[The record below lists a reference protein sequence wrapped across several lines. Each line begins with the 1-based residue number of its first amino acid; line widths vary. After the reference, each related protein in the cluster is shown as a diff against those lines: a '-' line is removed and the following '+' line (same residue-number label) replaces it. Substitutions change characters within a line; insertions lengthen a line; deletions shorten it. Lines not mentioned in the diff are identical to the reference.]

1 MFGSFPSQP
10 LASIF
15 GLGTGELVLI
25 LLIVLVLFG
34 AKRIPDLARGV
45 AKSIHEFKK
54 ASHEAENEIRQ
65 SVQDQPQTP
74 PPATKPSGTATPPPA
89 ANN

>member
-1 MFGSFPSQP
+1 MLGHIPALP
-10 LASIF
+10 IAGLF

-54 ASHEAENEIRQ
+54 ASREAENEIRQ
-65 SVQDQPQTP
+65 SVDEQPKTP
-74 PPATKPSGTATPPPA
+74 PPATKPAGTQPPA

>member
-1 MFGSFPSQP
+1 MLGHIPALP
-10 LASIF
+10 VAGVF

-34 AKRIPDLARGV
+34 AKRLPDLARGLG
-45 AKSIHEFKK
+45 KSIQEFKK
-54 ASHEAENEIRQ
+54 ASKEAETDIRQ
-65 SVQDQPQTP
+65 SIDEQPKTP
-74 PPATKPSGTATPPPA
+74 PPANKPSGTTPPPA

>member
-1 MFGSFPSQP
+1 MLGHIPALP
-10 LASIF
+10 IAGLF

-54 ASHEAENEIRQ
+54 ASREAENEIRQ

-74 PPATKPSGTATPPPA
+74 PPANKPAGTQPPPA

>member
-1 MFGSFPSQP
+1 MFGSFPSLP
-10 LASIF
+10 IAGIF

-25 LLIVLVLFG
+25 LLVVLLLFG

-54 ASHEAENEIRQ
+54 ASREAETEIRQ
-65 SVQDQPQTP
+65 SVDEQPKTP
-74 PPATKPSGTATPPPA
+74 PPATKPSGTNPPPA

>member
-1 MFGSFPSQP
+1 MFGSSPSQP
-10 LASIF
+10 LAGIF

-25 LLIVLVLFG
+25 ILLVLLLFG
-34 AKRIPDLARGV
+34 AKRIPELARGL
-45 AKSIHEFKK
+45 AKSIQEFKK
-54 ASHEAENEIRQ
+54 ASKDAETEIRQ

-74 PPATKPSGTATPPPA
+74 PPASKPSGTNPPPA

>member
-1 MFGSFPSQP
+1 MFGSFPSLP
-10 LASIF
+10 IAGIF

-25 LLIVLVLFG
+25 LLVVLLLFG

-54 ASHEAENEIRQ
+54 ASREAETEIRQ
-65 SVQDQPQTP
+65 SVDEQPKTP
-74 PPATKPSGTATPPPA
+74 PPANKPSGTNPPPA

>member
-1 MFGSFPSQP
+1 MFGSFPSLP
-10 LASIF
+10 IAGIF

-25 LLIVLVLFG
+25 LLVVLLLFG

-54 ASHEAENEIRQ
+54 ASREAETEIRQ
-65 SVQDQPQTP
+65 SVDEQPKTP
-74 PPATKPSGTATPPPA
+74 PPASKPSGTNPPPA

>member
-1 MFGSFPSQP
+1 MFGPFPSLP
-10 LASIF
+10 IAGIF

-25 LLIVLVLFG
+25 LLVVLLLFG

-54 ASHEAENEIRQ
+54 ASREAETEIRQ
-65 SVQDQPQTP
+65 SVDEQPKTR
-74 PPATKPSGTATPPPA
+74 PPANKPSGTNPPPA

>member
-10 LASIF
+10 LAGIF

-25 LLIVLVLFG
+25 VLLVLLLFG
-34 AKRIPDLARGV
+34 AKRIPELARGL
-45 AKSIHEFKK
+45 AKSIQEFKK
-54 ASHEAENEIRQ
+54 ASKDAETEIRQ

-74 PPATKPSGTATPPPA
+74 PPANKPSGTNPPPA